1 MSALGW
7 TLTPTQLLVGVA
19 GLVVVVW
26 LWRASARRARAAAN
40 AARAGARLFS
50 LAGRTLVGALL
61 IAGVQWLALTHPGS
75 TWVVKAGA
83 LLLPAL
89 FASGV
94 LVRALTVTAVDVGRD
109 RGRGR
114 GRRGGERR

>member
-1 MSALGW
+1 MAGW
-7 TLTPTQLLVGVA
+7 TLTPTQALAGLAVLLVVG
-19 GLVVVVW
+19 W
-26 LWRASARRARAAAN
+26 LWRASARRARAAAD

-50 LAGRTLVGALL
+50 LAGRTVVGALL
-61 IAGVQWLALTHPGS
+61 IAGVQWLALTHPAS

-83 LLLPAL
+83 LLVPAL
-89 FASGV
+89 FASCV

-114 GRRGGERR
+114 RGRGGGERR